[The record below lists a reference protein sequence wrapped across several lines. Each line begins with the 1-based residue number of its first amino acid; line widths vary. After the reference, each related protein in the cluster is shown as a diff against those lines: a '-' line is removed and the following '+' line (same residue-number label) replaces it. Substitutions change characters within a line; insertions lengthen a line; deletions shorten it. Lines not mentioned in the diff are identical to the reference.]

1 MIMLI
6 GGWATLHHVEELS
19 DTYVQKSLKIKKVN
33 QKNQWIA
40 IISLKD
46 GI

>member
-6 GGWATLHHVEELS
+6 RGWAALHHVEELS
-19 DTYVQKSLKIKKVN
+19 DTYVQKSLKIKSKS
-33 QKNQWIA
+33 KNQWIA

>member
-6 GGWATLHHVEELS
+6 GGWAALHHVEELS
-19 DTYVQKSLKIKKVN
+19 DTYVQKSLKIKSK
-33 QKNQWIA
+33 KNQWIA

>member
-19 DTYVQKSLKIKKVN
+19 DTYVQKSLEKKIK
-33 QKNQWIA
+33 KNQWIA

>member
-19 DTYVQKSLKIKKVN
+19 DTYVQTSLKIKSK
-33 QKNQWIA
+33 KNQWIA